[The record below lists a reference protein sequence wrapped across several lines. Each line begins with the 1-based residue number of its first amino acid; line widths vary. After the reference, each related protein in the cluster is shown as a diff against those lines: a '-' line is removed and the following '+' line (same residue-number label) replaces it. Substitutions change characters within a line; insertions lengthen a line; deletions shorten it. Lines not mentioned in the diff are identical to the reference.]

1 MLEKQQVD
9 MGNLI
14 DLRNKYKDDFEK
26 THGIKLGFMSA
37 FVRASTVTLQ
47 VFLHSTFWTPKRL
60 GATIP

>member
-1 MLEKQQVD
+1 

-37 FVRASTVTLQ
+37 FVRAATVTLQ
-47 VFLHSTFWTPKRL
+47 VPSLRIEMYYVVAAL
-60 GATIP
+60 